1 MSEHKQ
7 NPNALMAATLP
18 DLLPAGCASQVLLE
32 SRVVPMKHVL
42 VLAEENI
49 QRSLIDGKVTAIRT
63 PGGEWQPV
71 PMVIVNGE
79 QVPAVVHQL
88 GTPLPP
94 ELCDM
99 AIMIGTGVVDT
110 LSMSLVVP
118 GGPPPQPRTSG
129 MPHGELLR
137 MPLVMWREQH
147 MRKLRG
153 PEN

>member
-1 MSEHKQ
+1 MSKHKS
-7 NPNALMAATLP
+7 NPSALMTATLP
-18 DLLPAGCASQVLLE
+18 GLLPAGCGSQVLLVA
-32 SRVVPMKHVL
+32 RVVPMKHVAI
-42 VLAEENI
+42 VPAENI
-49 QRSLIDGKVTAIRT
+49 QRSTVDNKVTAIRA

-71 PMVIVNGE
+71 PMVIANGE
-79 QVPAVVHQL
+79 QIPAIVHQL
-88 GTPLPP
+88 DTPLPP

-99 AIMIGTGVVDT
+99 AVMIGTGVVDT

-118 GGPPPQPRTSG
+118 GGPPPQPKSSG
-129 MPHGELLR
+129 IIHGELLR

>member
-1 MSEHKQ
+1 MSEHAS
-7 NPNALMAATLP
+7 NPNALMATTLP
-18 DLLPAGCASQVLLE
+18 ALLPAGCAAQVMFQAQ
-32 SRVVPMKHVL
+32 VVPMK
-42 VLAEENI
+42 EI
-49 QRSLIDGKVTAIRT
+49 TAIRT

-79 QVPAVVHQL
+79 QVPAIVHTL
-88 GTPLPP
+88 GTPLAP

-118 GGPPPQPRTSG
+118 GGPPPQPKTSG
-129 MPHGELLR
+129 MPHAELLR
-137 MPLVMWREQH
+137 MPLVEWREQH
-147 MRKLRG
+147 LRKLRG

>member
-1 MSEHKQ
+1 MPEHKT
-7 NPNALMAATLP
+7 NPTALLAATLP

-32 SRVVPMKHVL
+32 TRVVPMKHVAI
-42 VLAEENI
+42 VAPENI
-49 QRSLIDGKVTAIRT
+49 QRSIVDGKVTAIRT
-63 PGGEWQPV
+63 PGGEWEPV
-71 PMVIVNGE
+71 PMVFVNGE
-79 QVPAVVHQL
+79 QMPAIVHQL

-110 LSMSLVVP
+110 LSMSLVIP
-118 GGPPPQPRTSG
+118 GGPPPQPKTSG
-129 MPHGELLR
+129 IVHGELLR
-137 MPLVMWREQH
+137 MSLVAWREQH